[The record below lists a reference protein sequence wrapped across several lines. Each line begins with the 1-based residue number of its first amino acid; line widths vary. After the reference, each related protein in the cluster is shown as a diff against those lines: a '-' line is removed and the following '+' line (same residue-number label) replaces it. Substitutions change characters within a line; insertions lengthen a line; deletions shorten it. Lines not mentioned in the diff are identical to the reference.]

1 MSFSLLELQYF
12 ILYLLH
18 PEPLIWKTTP
28 AMQVGLEL
36 VTKDYNMDMPHPFRK
51 SDIISVVP
59 IYKVMSYFYIKIDKK
74 SCRNN

>member
-51 SDIISVVP
+51 SGYYQCRPYLQGNVLFL
-59 IYKVMSYFYIKIDKK
+59 YK
-74 SCRNN
+74 N